1 MGKKVLD
8 RVNIMG
14 IYICKGIWGIHW
26 RWAWHLLAFQR
37 TWRMIVYH
45 YSERAMASGR
55 GFGGG
60 LVVYIFE
67 IPGRVEDI
75 E

>member
-1 MGKKVLD
+1 MGHSLALGLVFISISAYLED
-8 RVNIMG
+8 DCVS
-14 IYICKGIWGIHW
+14 
-26 RWAWHLLAFQR
+26 LLGA
-37 TWRMIVYH
+37 
-45 YSERAMASGR
+45 SMASGR

>member
-1 MGKKVLD
+1 MGRKVLD

-45 YSERAMASGR
+45 YSERAWHREGDLEEAW
-55 GFGGG
+55 
-60 LVVYIFE
+60 LYIFLRYRE
-67 IPGRVEDI
+67 G
-75 E
+75 